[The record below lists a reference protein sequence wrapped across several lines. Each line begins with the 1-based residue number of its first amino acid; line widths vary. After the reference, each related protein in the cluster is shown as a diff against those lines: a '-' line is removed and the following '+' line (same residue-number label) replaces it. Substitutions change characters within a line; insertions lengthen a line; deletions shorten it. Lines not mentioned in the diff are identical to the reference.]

1 MIFLLQRKPQLGRT
15 KPSTGPHAGR
25 GLDIFDKVRVESKTI
40 HTADV
45 NASATLPWWCQW
57 RNKPAFYLNCV
68 MCGGL
73 QPLPLGLGL
82 GFTFRFGV

>member
-45 NASATLPWWCQW
+45 NASATLP
-57 RNKPAFYLNCV
+57 
-68 MCGGL
+68 
-73 QPLPLGLGL
+73 
-82 GFTFRFGV
+82 